1 MHRKAGVSP
10 FSRKCEDQKP
20 PQQTRQARIPIARI
34 GSARLQIERF
44 ASLVDELSAAMAGAS
59 VDEIDKEIKEWLRKI
74 VLALEVDRGTFW
86 ERAASDGGF
95 VGTYWWARPGVP
107 GLPRK
112 MLSVKISPWATGEVL
127 AGKTVVYSN
136 PEELPKEEVKLRQF
150 LKTHGPKAQVML
162 PLQIGGIVL
171 GALTFGK
178 FRAPRYWSPSEMQRL
193 RIVGQI
199 IASALERKRAVL
211 QSRKL
216 QGELAVASRRSTMGE
231 LTASIAHELNQPLT
245 AVLSS
250 LGGLARLLSQGN
262 LKPSL
267 TSAAVRNAIEDTK
280 RAGEIVR
287 RLRSMFRGDETHK
300 VAINISPL
308 AKEIVNLVG
317 SEATS
322 REIILRIDDSPTLP
336 RVIGD
341 RLQIQQCLLNL
352 LMNALDATAQT
363 ESGPR
368 EVTIRIAP
376 EKIGWIGVS
385 VCDTGPGVDPSV
397 ANRMFESFVTT
408 KTKGMGLGLLVTR
421 SIVEGHGGRIWF
433 TPNSGGGS
441 TFTFTLPIAQEQQAR
456 ASRRAR

>member
-1 MHRKAGVSP
+1 
-10 FSRKCEDQKP
+10 
-20 PQQTRQARIPIARI
+20 
-34 GSARLQIERF
+34 
-44 ASLVDELSAAMAGAS
+44 
-59 VDEIDKEIKEWLRKI
+59 
-74 VLALEVDRGTFW
+74 
-86 ERAASDGGF
+86 
-95 VGTYWWARPGVP
+95 YWWARPGVP

-317 SEATS
+317 SEAAS
-322 REIILRIDDSPTLP
+322 REIILRIDDSPILP

>member
-1 MHRKAGVSP
+1 MRRPETTSADTP
-10 FSRKCEDQKP
+10 
-20 PQQTRQARIPIARI
+20 TRIPIARI

-44 ASLVDELSAAMAGAS
+44 ALLVDELSAAMAGAS

-317 SEATS
+317 SEAAS

>member
-1 MHRKAGVSP
+1 
-10 FSRKCEDQKP
+10 
-20 PQQTRQARIPIARI
+20 
-34 GSARLQIERF
+34 
-44 ASLVDELSAAMAGAS
+44 MAGAS

-317 SEATS
+317 SEAAS
-322 REIILRIDDSPTLP
+322 REIILRIDDSPTVP

>member
-1 MHRKAGVSP
+1 
-10 FSRKCEDQKP
+10 
-20 PQQTRQARIPIARI
+20 
-34 GSARLQIERF
+34 
-44 ASLVDELSAAMAGAS
+44 VDELSAAMARVS

-112 MLSVKISPWATGEVL
+112 MLSIKISPWATGEVL
-127 AGKTVVYSN
+127 AGKTIVYSN

-150 LKTHGPKAQVML
+150 LKSHGPKAQVML
-162 PLQIGGIVL
+162 PLQIGGVVL

-178 FRAPRYWSPSEMQRL
+178 FRTPRSWPPSELQRL
-193 RIVGQI
+193 RIVGQV
-199 IASALERKRAVL
+199 IAGALDRKRAAL

-216 QGELAVASRRSTMGE
+216 QEELTIASRQSTIGE
-231 LTASIAHELNQPLT
+231 LTASIAHELNQPL
-245 AVLSS
+245 AAILSG

-262 LKPSL
+262 LKPAL
-267 TSAAVRNAIEDTK
+267 TSTAVRNAIEDTK

-287 RLRSMFRGDETHK
+287 RFRSMFRRDETGK
-300 VAINISPL
+300 VAIAISAL
-308 AKEIVNLVG
+308 IKEVVNLLG
-317 SEATS
+317 SEAAS
-322 REIILRIDDSPTLP
+322 REITLRIDDSPSLP
-336 RVIGD
+336 PIIGD
-341 RLQIQQCLLNL
+341 RVEIQQCVLNL
-352 LMNALDATAQT
+352 ILNALDATAQT

-385 VCDTGPGVDPSV
+385 VCDSGPGVDPSV
-397 ANRMFESFVTT
+397 ANQMFESIVTT

-433 TPNSGGGS
+433 TPNPGGGS
-441 TFTFTLPIAQEQQAR
+441 TFTFTLPVAQAQQAR
-456 ASRRAR
+456 APRSAQ

>member
-1 MHRKAGVSP
+1 MRRPETTSADTP
-10 FSRKCEDQKP
+10 
-20 PQQTRQARIPIARI
+20 TRIPIARI

-250 LGGLARLLSQGN
+250 LGGLARLLSQRN

-317 SEATS
+317 SEAAS

>member
-1 MHRKAGVSP
+1 MRRPETTSADTP
-10 FSRKCEDQKP
+10 
-20 PQQTRQARIPIARI
+20 TRIPIARI

-44 ASLVDELSAAMAGAS
+44 ALLVDELSAAMAGAS

-95 VGTYWWARPGVP
+95 VGTFWWARPGVP
-107 GLPRK
+107 RLPRK

-317 SEATS
+317 SEAAS

-441 TFTFTLPIAQEQQAR
+441 TFTFTLPILQEQQAR

>member
-1 MHRKAGVSP
+1 MRRPETTSADTP
-10 FSRKCEDQKP
+10 
-20 PQQTRQARIPIARI
+20 TRIPIARI

-317 SEATS
+317 SEAAS

-352 LMNALDATAQT
+352 LMNALDATART

-441 TFTFTLPIAQEQQAR
+441 SFTFTLPIAQGQQAR
-456 ASRRAR
+456 ASGRAQ